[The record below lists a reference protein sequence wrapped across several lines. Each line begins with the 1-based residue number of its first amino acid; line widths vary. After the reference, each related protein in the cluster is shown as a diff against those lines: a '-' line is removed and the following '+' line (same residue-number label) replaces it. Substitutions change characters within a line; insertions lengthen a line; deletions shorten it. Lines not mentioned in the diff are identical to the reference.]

1 MAPPPHPDIAPKLAA
16 LEAALAAREHVQ
28 ALSAWRD
35 ILSLHQ
41 DFVLEPA
48 KQLSLATLFEL
59 GAEPEMAIAA
69 FEHFLERYPEDEKRG
84 SALRQLAKLNYRLNR
99 KAKAIEY
106 GRQFLALDGSMR
118 DRREITEML
127 ARLGVVP
134 QPVPVTPANPGVTK
148 PRPIPPSTAGK
159 AEDAPSKP
167 VVYEWKL
174 PKARSSSG
182 AHRVDMGSRSTAS
195 VRKLESPEP
204 AAPAD
209 PAPPAAPPPQP
220 RLSEALRDPEASA
233 IHLSGVTI
241 PTPAK
246 VSRMVPVAP
255 TTPSMLPERPA
266 ARSQPVFESPMPAG
280 TGPLMPPGPAS
291 FQIPVTPQPLMTPPP
306 VQIPRLTEEDGGASV
321 ALFSK
326 PPASVPELKL
336 PPPARTPVFE
346 SPAPP
351 TPASLQSKLE
361 ESTND
366 FRASREAGRIVDEF
380 EDSGVKQPR
389 GGAMIAPS
397 AAAPASA
404 GETPEAR
411 FHRLR
416 EGTFAVL
423 LPSGKRINPEA
434 VAAIIARRE
443 NLDANEARRQLLLRK
458 GIVFE
463 DLALEDL
470 VELYPLL
477 RESGQDFLVVHV
489 DRTMRPY
496 EHHNVLGAEAL
507 PPGMKLTLDRG
518 VKKVRWSDIRVVTC
532 GTVAGRPM
540 VDIFAGVPIKH
551 LRFVHGEFNYR
562 TVLDGPAREPA
573 RAFLEFVELLCSQ
586 APRALPSR
594 TVDALRA
601 GKGAPQPFD
610 TEAEY
615 MSYSKWL
622 LFSHFA
628 EKVDAAE
635 LAEQS
640 RVASQW

>member
-1 MAPPPHPDIAPKLAA
+1 
-16 LEAALAAREHVQ
+16 V
-28 ALSAWRD
+28 
-35 ILSLHQ
+35 
-41 DFVLEPA
+41 
-48 KQLSLATLFEL
+48 AT
-59 GAEPEMAIAA
+59 
-69 FEHFLERYPEDEKRG
+69 
-84 SALRQLAKLNYRLNR
+84 
-99 KAKAIEY
+99 
-106 GRQFLALDGSMR
+106 
-118 DRREITEML
+118 
-127 ARLGVVP
+127 
-134 QPVPVTPANPGVTK
+134 
-148 PRPIPPSTAGK
+148 
-159 AEDAPSKP
+159 
-167 VVYEWKL
+167 
-174 PKARSSSG
+174 
-182 AHRVDMGSRSTAS
+182 
-195 VRKLESPEP
+195 
-204 AAPAD
+204 
-209 PAPPAAPPPQP
+209 
-220 RLSEALRDPEASA
+220 
-233 IHLSGVTI
+233 
-241 PTPAK
+241 
-246 VSRMVPVAP
+246 
-255 TTPSMLPERPA
+255 
-266 ARSQPVFESPMPAG
+266 
-280 TGPLMPPGPAS
+280 
-291 FQIPVTPQPLMTPPP
+291 
-306 VQIPRLTEEDGGASV
+306 
-321 ALFSK
+321 
-326 PPASVPELKL
+326 
-336 PPPARTPVFE
+336 
-346 SPAPP
+346 
-351 TPASLQSKLE
+351 
-361 ESTND
+361 
-366 FRASREAGRIVDEF
+366 
-380 EDSGVKQPR
+380 
-389 GGAMIAPS
+389 
-397 AAAPASA
+397 
-404 GETPEAR
+404 
-411 FHRLR
+411 
-416 EGTFAVL
+416 
-423 LPSGKRINPEA
+423 
-434 VAAIIARRE
+434 IIARRE

-470 VELYPLL
+470 VELYLLL